1 MTELL
6 LESLHSFPPL
16 RESINSIKSICSH
29 RDTDIK
35 ALSRVIES
43 DPQLYAELLRSVNA
57 PFYSFKNEIK
67 SVSQAISLF
76 GVSLV
81 RGFCLAIAIKKH
93 TYTDLSAYNITSEQ
107 WIATM
112 QKQQQF
118 LYLWLSKENPEAL
131 AHLGAL
137 SFILEIGRLV
147 SAYTLIFSENSY
159 HFTQTDPD
167 KLILEEIKILDS
179 SGDTLAARLF
189 EFWYYEPDFINL
201 FEHSLSPHE
210 AENPKEAAM
219 LYIARHLFTLKETNS
234 LDSVA
239 PIIKEFQF
247 NESVILE
254 SYKSL
259 V

>member
-6 LESLHSFPPL
+6 LESLRSFPPL
-16 RESINSIKSICSH
+16 RESIASINRICAH

-35 ALSRVIES
+35 ALSKVIES
-43 DPQLYAELLRSVNA
+43 DPQLYVELLRSVNA

-76 GVSLV
+76 GVSMV

-93 TYTDLSAYNITSEQ
+93 TYTDLHAYEITPQQ

-118 LYLWLSKENPEAL
+118 LYLWLSKEDPKAL
-131 AHLGAL
+131 SHLGAL
-137 SFILEIGRLV
+137 SFMLEIGRLV
-147 SAYTLIFSENSY
+147 SAYALMFSENNY

-167 KLILEEIKILDS
+167 KLALEEMNILES

-189 EFWYYEPDFINL
+189 EFWFYESEFINL
-201 FEHSLSPHE
+201 FEHSLRPHD
-210 AENPKEAAM
+210 AHNPREAAM
-219 LYIARHLFTLKETNS
+219 LSIARHLFTLKETNT
-234 LDSVA
+234 LDKVA
-239 PIIKEFQF
+239 TLIEEFQF
-247 NESVILE
+247 DEHAILE
-254 SYKSL
+254 SYQNL
-259 V
+259 A